1 MSGIS
6 DQLLGTMRNFKE
18 LQVWQKS
25 HRVVIEV
32 YRITKAFPSDE
43 RLGVSYLRLPGL
55 VSQIRRSA
63 ASVPANIAEGCGRNG
78 DRDFSRF
85 LSIAAGSASET
96 QYHLLLAHEL
106 KFIGTNDYVEIDRQI
121 KEVKRMLNGFI
132 QKLIPNS

>member
-1 MSGIS
+1 
-6 DQLLGTMRNFKE
+6 MRNFKE

-43 RLGVSYLRLPGL
+43 RFGL

-96 QYHLLLAHEL
+96 EYHLLLAHEL

-132 QKLIPNS
+132 QKLTPNT

>member
-1 MSGIS
+1 
-6 DQLLGTMRNFKE
+6 MRNFKE

-43 RLGVSYLRLPGL
+43 RLGVSQARLPGL

-96 QYHLLLAHEL
+96 QYHFFLAHEL
-106 KFIGTNDYVEIDRQI
+106 KFIGTNHYVEIDRQI
-121 KEVKRMLNGFI
+121 KEVKRMLNGFM
-132 QKLIPNS
+132 QKLTPNT